1 MKALLTAAACAVSLS
16 LSLGC
21 SDGGG
26 GGAPANDAGPDGGT
40 DAGADGGA
48 DPLAFPLTVA
58 VLSDPHLYAESLGMS
73 DPAAESLES
82 EPGLVIA
89 SEAILEATLE
99 SLVAADVDVALISGD
114 LTSNGEAES
123 HARMAELLAGLEAAG
138 TAVYVVPGNHDV
150 NNQYAVSYETYQTSV
165 PGVTPEEFTG
175 IYGAFGP
182 SEAVSLDGGSLSYAA
197 EPLPGLRL
205 IMLDSGLFAGGYHLE
220 GALSDATLAWAT
232 DQAAAAISAGSFP
245 VAVMHHGLVE
255 HVDSQDTYF
264 PGFLLNDH
272 EAVATALADAGL
284 RLIFTGHYH
293 TRDVSMLETEAGAAI
308 RDAETGSLSIW
319 PFPYRLVTL
328 HAGGAVEIAPAT
340 TDAFDFDTGGQEL
353 DAWAQARL
361 DVAFEAYLTAVA
373 ESYGLSAGQIAFA
386 MPTMKDAWK
395 AHLLGDEVY
404 TEERQAA
411 VAEIVAQGGMM
422 VVAGSLIAKL
432 YTDLEPADNA
442 LELDLGIGE

>member
-1 MKALLTAAACAVSLS
+1 MKALLNAAACALS

-21 SDGGG
+21 SDGGV
-26 GGAPANDAGPDGGT
+26 GGAPANDAGPD
-40 DAGADGGA
+40 AGPDGGA

-73 DPAAESLES
+73 DLAAESLES

-123 HARMAELLAGLEAAG
+123 HARMAALLAGLEAAG
-138 TAVYVVPGNHDV
+138 TAVYAVPGNHDV

-165 PGVTPEEFTG
+165 PGVTPEEFAG
-175 IYGAFGP
+175 IYGPFGR
-182 SEAVSLDGGSLSYAA
+182 SEAVSLDEGSLGYAA

-205 IMLDSGLFAGGYHLE
+205 IMLDSGVFAGGYHLE

-264 PGFLLNDH
+264 AGFLLNDH
-272 EAVATALADAGL
+272 EAVATALADAGI
-284 RLIFTGHYH
+284 RLVFTGHYH
-293 TRDVSMLETEAGAAI
+293 TRDVSVLETEAGATI
-308 RDAETGSLSIW
+308 HDAETGSLSVW
-319 PFPYRLVTL
+319 PFPYRLVTFFED
-328 HAGGAVEIAPAT
+328 GAVEIAPAT
-340 TDAFDFDTGGQEL
+340 TDAFDFDPGDQEL
-353 DAWAQARL
+353 DAWAQERL
-361 DVAFEAYLTAVA
+361 DVAFEAYLTAIA
-373 ESYGLSAGQIAFA
+373 ESYGLTPSQIAFA

-411 VAEIVAQGGMM
+411 VAEIVAQGGLM

-442 LELDLGIGE
+442 LEIDLGIGE